1 MVTQRNN
8 LFRKQAL
15 ERSSSPERLDQIMQV
30 VSPMSWLPLAALG
43 TLVAA
48 GLAWSVLGRIPIT
61 VEGRGVLV
69 YPSKVVPLQFPA
81 VEGKLKN
88 VNVRVGDFV
97 KQGQVIATIDQDDL
111 HKQLLQQQAKL
122 AELEAQDLNA
132 NSLQGQ
138 RSDLELKAIAQ
149 QRSGLQQRLSESQSL
164 SPIIRDK
171 DLGAIAQQRTNL
183 QERWQE
189 AKALAP
195 TLRDRLERRKA
206 LKAEG
211 AISAD
216 QVLEAQQTYLDSIAK
231 IANIESQLKQLDIN
245 QVQAEKSYRE
255 NLSQITDIQT
265 QLKQL
270 DAKEKTLSEQNFQN
284 TINRTNQIQDLK
296 RGIAELQRKLTGS
309 SEIKSDRT
317 GRILELTITSGQLLP
332 PGSRIGAI
340 EAQESSAKL
349 LGVTFLPVSEGKK
362 VQKGMKLQITP
373 TTVKRER
380 FGGIVGTITNV
391 SPFPVTKEAAASLVG
406 NPDLVGSLVSSEPQI
421 QVLAELQPDASTFS
435 GYQWS
440 SSTGP
445 QMKMSPGTTTSV
457 RITVEEQAPITF
469 VLPILKSWSGIY

>member
-1 MVTQRNN
+1 MVTHRNN

-30 VSPMSWLPLAALG
+30 VSPMNWLPLAALG

-48 GLAWSVLGRIPIT
+48 GLTWSILGRIPIT

-69 YPSKVVPLQFPA
+69 YPSKVLPLQFPA
-81 VEGKLKN
+81 VEGKLKA

-97 KQGQVIATIDQDDL
+97 KQGQVIATIDQEEL
-111 HKQLLQQQAKL
+111 YKQLQEQQAKL
-122 AELEAQDLNA
+122 AELQVQDFNA

-138 RSDLELKAIAQ
+138 RSELELRAIAQ
-149 QRSGLQQRLSESQSL
+149 QRIGLQQRLTESQSL
-164 SPIIRDK
+164 IPIIRDK
-171 DLGAIAQQRTNL
+171 DIGAIAQQRTNL
-183 QERWQE
+183 QQRWEE

-195 TLRDRLERRKA
+195 TLKDRLERRKA
-206 LKAEG
+206 LKVEG

-255 NLSQITDIQT
+255 NLSQITEIKT

-284 TINRTNQIQDLK
+284 SINRTNQIQDLK
-296 RGIAELQRKLTGS
+296 RSIAELQRKLTFS

-317 GRILELTITSGQLLP
+317 GRILELTVSSGQLVA
-332 PGSRIGAI
+332 PGNRIGAI

-380 FGGIVGTITNV
+380 FGGIIGTITNV
-391 SPFPVTKEAAASLVG
+391 SSFPVTKEAAASLVG
-406 NPDLVGSLVSSEPQI
+406 NPDIVGSLIGSEPQI
-421 QVLAELQPDASTFS
+421 QVLAELQPDAATFS

-445 QMKMSPGTTTSV
+445 QVKMSSGTTTSV
-457 RITVEEQAPITF
+457 RITIEEQAPITF